1 MTTQDPAAQLVG
13 WLGRKAVEAIVART
27 LEPVATRVGQ
37 RLARGA
43 GRAAI
48 VTAKRRITEPRR

>member
-1 MTTQDPAAQLVG
+1 MTAQDPAAQLVG
-13 WLGRKAVEAIVART
+13 WLGRKAAEAIVART

-37 RLARGA
+37 RLARGV

-48 VTAKRRITEPRR
+48 VTAQRRIKDARR

>member
-1 MTTQDPAAQLVG
+1 MTTQDPAAQLAG

-27 LEPVATRVGQ
+27 LEPVAGRLGQ
-37 RLARGA
+37 RLARGV

-48 VTAKRRITEPRR
+48 VTAKRRITDPRQ